1 MLSMTEPQASVLPA
15 RRPELV
21 IRSLGKKGKY
31 IMKDPRA
38 GAYFQIGEQE
48 FFLLNQLDG
57 SRSAEAI
64 CGAFAKHFDQTLSG
78 EELEEFV
85 RMAQR
90 RGFLEQGANSK
101 SDRLCAPPVR
111 RQGILYWRKSLCNPD
126 RFFTWLAPKLWFLW
140 TRAFFIFS
148 AGCIVL
154 AAFIFWSNR
163 YELGR
168 DLAHTLG
175 WGTGAITWLAL
186 AIVTALHESAHG
198 LTCKRFGGEVREI
211 GFLLL
216 YFRPAFYCNVSDAW
230 LFTEKVKRL
239 WVTFAGAYCELFLWG
254 LATVCWRVT
263 EPSSALNYLA
273 LIVMAITGI
282 TSLFNLNPL
291 IKLDGYYLL
300 SDFLEIPNLRPRAF
314 GYMGARLKSL
324 CLRSAGERMTLS
336 PRERRI
342 FWTYGLLATAYSYW
356 FLALAISWL
365 GSSLV
370 GRYQGW
376 GFVLFASLLGFVFRR
391 PLRRCLSEG
400 TALLAS
406 IEKARHT
413 AWRLLKL
420 TALLAVLLAAAFSVR
435 MELKVS
441 GEFRILPGK
450 NSEVRTEVE
459 GIIAEIPVE
468 EGQPVQQGQ
477 VLARLADRDYRS
489 ELEKIEAEIA
499 AMRATLKLLKT
510 GARPEEIALAN
521 VVVAKNQDRLQFAK
535 GRLEM
540 DAQLYESRLVSLKEL
555 QETKETLAVRQKELE
570 EAADKLN
577 VLLAGSRLEEIEAK
591 EAEINRSKTQ
601 EQYLQQ
607 QLNLLVVTSPI
618 SGIVTTRHL
627 KEKVGQSLRKG
638 DLISV
643 VHELDTVNAEV
654 TVPEQEIANVTPG
667 QRVVFKARAYPE
679 GKFAGIVGSIAPIAN
694 RQEDQPGR
702 RVFLVTSQIG
712 NECQLLKSEM
722 TGQAKIYCGKRRVI
736 DLLTRRFA
744 RYLRVEFWSWW

>member
-1 MLSMTEPQASVLPA
+1 MTEPQASVLPA

-31 IMKDPRA
+31 VMKDPRA
-38 GAYFQIGEQE
+38 GGYFHIGEQE

-57 SRSAEAI
+57 IRSAEAI
-64 CGAFAKHFDQTLSG
+64 CTAFAERFEQPLSR

-85 RMAQR
+85 GIAQQ
-90 RGFLEQGANSK
+90 RGLLEQGAGLE
-101 SDRLCAPPVR
+101 SDRLSASAVR
-111 RQGILYWRKSLCNPD
+111 RQSILYWRRSLCNPD
-126 RFFTWLAPKLWFLW
+126 RFFTWLAPRLWFLW

-186 AIVTALHESAHG
+186 AVVTAFHESAHG

-230 LFTEKVKRL
+230 LFTEKAKRL

-263 EPSSALNYLA
+263 EPGSALNYLA
-273 LIVMAITGI
+273 LVVMAITGI

-314 GYMGARLKSL
+314 GYMGARLKRL
-324 CLRSAGERMTLS
+324 WLRSAAERMTLS
-336 PRERRI
+336 SRERGI
-342 FWTYGLLATAYSYW
+342 FWTYGLLAAAYSYW

-365 GSSLV
+365 GSFLV

-376 GFVLFASLLGFVFRR
+376 GFVLFASLLGLVFRR
-391 PLRRCLSEG
+391 PLRRCLSAG
-400 TALLAS
+400 AAMLAMLAS
-406 IEKARHT
+406 IEKARHA

-420 TALLAVLLAAAFSVR
+420 TAVLAALLAAAFSVR

-450 NSEVRTEVE
+450 NSEARTEVE

-570 EAADKLN
+570 EAAEKLN
-577 VLLAGSRLEEIEAK
+577 LLLAGSRLEEIEAK